1 MGLTI
6 LQAIRTAMALLLVGL
21 LTIVLGVVAVIVAAV
36 RPSSHFIDR
45 RIIRFWARFFLW
57 SAGFDLEVSGAE
69 NIDESR
75 AYVFVSNHESDADI
89 PCHFLACR
97 VPIRFLAKK
106 ELYRVPLLGFYMRR
120 LGFIEVDRQARAAGM
135 ESVNRQVADAVSY
148 GRSLM
153 IYPEGTRSRDGALQ
167 AFKKGAFR
175 IAIDTGLDV
184 IPLAVEGSWEAWP
197 PGSKIIRGG
206 TVKVTVGEPISVD
219 GLTAADIEQLRN
231 RAYEEVSGFLAQ
243 S

>member
-1 MGLTI
+1 M
-6 LQAIRTAMALLLVGL
+6 QAIRTGVAISLVAI
-21 LTIVLGVVAVIVAAV
+21 LTIMLGIVAVVVVAF
-36 RPSSHFIDR
+36 RPASEFIDQ
-45 RIIRFWARFFLW
+45 RIIRFWAYFFLW
-57 SAGFDLEVSGAE
+57 STGVKLEVSGRE
-69 NIDESR
+69 NIDENKG
-75 AYVFVSNHESDADI
+75 YVFVSNHESDADI

-106 ELYRVPLLGFYMRR
+106 ELYRVPFLGFYMRR
-120 LGFIEVDRQARAAGM
+120 LGFIEVDRQARTAGL
-135 ESVNRQVADAVSY
+135 ESVNKQVAEAISY

-153 IYPEGTRSRDGALQ
+153 IYPEGTRSRDGSLHP
-167 AFKKGAFR
+167 FKKGAFR

-206 TVKVTVGEPISVD
+206 AVKVTVGKPISVEN
-219 GLTAADIEQLRN
+219 LTAADIEQLRN
-231 RAYEEVSGFLAQ
+231 EAYEAVAGLLAQ